1 MVLNIFGQKEVA
13 KFKKEF
19 YEKEFEMLVLTT
31 EKSGYGGLKRGNYL
45 QAVVRFAASI
55 NLETGEISDKPGR
68 LEWLNKCNNAGKVV
82 YNIEKYKIYQVKVRK
97 CKENLLEKGQSEIF
111 NNRYMIIKI
120 IKEISN
126 DEKLDKIKQELLKP
140 VTIKNS
146 LGEFNLNRDYSEFEG
161 EINWLSGKCNVHL
174 NTDTQMGITANSS
187 IEILNRIVID
197 IENLDIK
204 IRKFASEKLS
214 SLANEWSEDSTT
226 KITNE
231 EFMRRLVLEDIY
243 INSEEDEI
251 NFWFKDDDMFC
262 GHMVVVYMTSNFN
275 FVDATI
281 EG

>member
-1 MVLNIFGQKEVA
+1 MVLNLFGHKEVA

-31 EKSGYGGLKRGNYL
+31 EKSTYSGLKRGKYL
-45 QAVVRFAASI
+45 QAVVHFAASI
-55 NLETGEISDKPGR
+55 NLETGEFSDKPGR
-68 LEWLNKCNNAGKVV
+68 LEWLNKCNNARKAV

-97 CKENLLEKGQSEIF
+97 CKENLLEKGQSKIF

-120 IKEISN
+120 IKEIYN

-146 LGEFNLNRDYSEFEG
+146 LGEFNLNRDYSEFKG

-187 IEILNRIVID
+187 IEILNQIVID
-197 IENLDIK
+197 IENLDKK
-204 IRKFASEKLS
+204 IRKFASEKLTN
-214 SLANEWSEDSTT
+214 LANEWSEDSTT
-226 KITNE
+226 VITNE
-231 EFMRRLVLEDIY
+231 EFMERLGLKDIFV
-243 INSEEDEI
+243 NSEEEI
-251 NFWFKDDDMFC
+251 YFYFEDDDMFC
-262 GHMVVVYMTSNFN
+262 GHMVVVCMTSNFN